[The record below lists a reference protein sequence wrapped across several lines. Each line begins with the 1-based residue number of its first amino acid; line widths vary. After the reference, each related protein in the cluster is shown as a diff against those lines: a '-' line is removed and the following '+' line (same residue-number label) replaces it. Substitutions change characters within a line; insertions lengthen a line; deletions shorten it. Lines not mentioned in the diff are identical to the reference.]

1 MKKTSFLVALAVMT
15 VSTQVWAISDT
26 QYDVLFD
33 RVERMEREMMGVQ
46 RKIYSGSGING
57 SAPVP
62 TVSLDGLYT
71 QIDDQK
77 AIIQE
82 LTTKIET
89 LEFNQKQLEEKL
101 AKMNADIDVR
111 FNLLEKSGVKSS
123 GTSTTSSSSSSKNGD
138 AQVAYDKA
146 YNAMKKGDYKTAEA
160 GFTAFMKKYP
170 KSDLVGNANYWLGE
184 TYYVRKQYEQAVG
197 VFADGFTKYKNN
209 SKAPDNLL
217 KLGLSMKALKRNS
230 DACTAFKELPTAFP
244 KAPDSVKKRAKSEAQ
259 KLACK

>member
-1 MKKTSFLVALAVMT
+1 MKKTSFLVALAVMM

-46 RKIYSGSGING
+46 RKIYSGSGISG
-57 SAPVP
+57 SAPVS
-62 TVSLDGLYT
+62 TTSLDGLYS

-89 LEFNQKQLEEKL
+89 LEYNQKQLEEKL

-111 FNLLEKSGVKSS
+111 FNLLEKSGIKNS
-123 GTSTTSSSSSSKNGD
+123 GTQNTTSSAKSSD
-138 AQVAYDKA
+138 AQTAYDKA
-146 YNAMKKGDYKTAEA
+146 YNAMKKGDYKTAEV
-160 GFTAFMKKYP
+160 GFTSFMKKYP

-244 KAPDSVKKRAKSEAQ
+244 KASDSIKKRAKSEAQ

>member
-1 MKKTSFLVALAVMT
+1 MKKASFLLALTLMT
-15 VSTQVWAISDT
+15 VSTQGMAVSDT
-26 QYDVLFD
+26 QYDILFD
-33 RVERMEREMMGVQ
+33 KVERMEREMMNVQ
-46 RKIYSGSGING
+46 RKIYSGSGTNETTQVSTG
-57 SAPVP
+57 
-62 TVSLDGLYT
+62 SLDGLYA

-101 AKMNADIDVR
+101 VKMNADVDVR
-111 FNLLEKSGVKSS
+111 FNLIEKTGVKNL
-123 GTSTTSSSSSSKNGD
+123 GTKQTPSSKSSD
-138 AQVAYDKA
+138 AQTAYDKA

-160 GFTAFMKKYP
+160 GFISFMKKYP

-230 DACTAFKELPTAFP
+230 DACTAFKELPNAFP
-244 KAPDSVKKRAKSEAQ
+244 KASDTVKKRARSEAQ

>member
-1 MKKTSFLVALAVMT
+1 MKKTTFLVALAFMT

-26 QYDVLFD
+26 QYEVLFD
-33 RVERMEREMMGVQ
+33 KVERMEREMMSVQ
-46 RKIYSGSGING
+46 RKIYSGSGINS
-57 SAPVP
+57 SAPVS
-62 TVSLDGLYT
+62 TASLDGLYA

-123 GTSTTSSSSSSKNGD
+123 QAPTSSASKNGD
-138 AQVAYDKA
+138 AQAAYDKA

-230 DACTAFKELPTAFP
+230 DACTAFKELPKAFP
-244 KAPDSVKKRAKSEAQ
+244 KAPDAVKKRAKSEAQ
-259 KLACK
+259 KFACK